1 MKKFAVVAVS
11 SATLITSLAFSPP
24 ALAADPPSVQLN
36 YIPSALA
43 KGDATST
50 GAQFEPFGPIPDA
63 VQVGSTAV
71 ANLVVKEANG
81 GIVIGSQRSIWYACP
96 SRGSELAAC
105 TERKRLVV
113 GPNDLIGAGDFTY
126 TATQDD
132 VGKFLR
138 VWSQVRSSATGLTT
152 ENPGTGSGQL
162 LVWPRIATGARPTI
176 AGSPASSSQTTIA
189 LRAWSLAPGT
199 AFQSRT
205 VKVYS
210 CPAATNGQSQTYAW
224 NTSVDGCTDV
234 SQGIA
239 SAFNVV
245 GATNVLFNVPA
256 GADGRY
262 LIASDLMLASFGS
275 GSVTGAVVRSAA
287 TQVAVGA
294 SPSPSP
300 SATATPT
307 ANSPTANSTAAST
320 AAPEAA
326 PTGKFRIAVITKSS
340 VTRGVRLKVVVSTST
355 ATSIGTA
362 KVQIKKRPIAKGG
375 AAQTLKSIDV
385 VNGTGQS
392 VTKVGK
398 RLAKGNYF
406 VFATYVDDRSGK
418 VTTASAP
425 ITLK

>member
-1 MKKFAVVAVS
+1 
-11 SATLITSLAFSPP
+11 
-24 ALAADPPSVQLN
+24 
-36 YIPSALA
+36 
-43 KGDATST
+43 
-50 GAQFEPFGPIPDA
+50 
-63 VQVGSTAV
+63 
-71 ANLVVKEANG
+71 
-81 GIVIGSQRSIWYACP
+81 
-96 SRGSELAAC
+96 
-105 TERKRLVV
+105 
-113 GPNDLIGAGDFTY
+113 
-126 TATQDD
+126 
-132 VGKFLR
+132 
-138 VWSQVRSSATGLTT
+138 
-152 ENPGTGSGQL
+152 
-162 LVWPRIATGARPTI
+162 
-176 AGSPASSSQTTIA
+176 
-189 LRAWSLAPGT
+189 
-199 AFQSRT
+199 

-224 NTSVDGCTDV
+224 NTSADGCTDV

-262 LIASDLMLASFGS
+262 LIVSDLMLASFGS

-300 SATATPT
+300 SATAT
-307 ANSPTANSTAAST
+307 PTANSTAAST

-406 VFATYVDDRSGK
+406 VFATYVDDRSGN

>member
-1 MKKFAVVAVS
+1 
-11 SATLITSLAFSPP
+11 
-24 ALAADPPSVQLN
+24 
-36 YIPSALA
+36 
-43 KGDATST
+43 
-50 GAQFEPFGPIPDA
+50 
-63 VQVGSTAV
+63 
-71 ANLVVKEANG
+71 
-81 GIVIGSQRSIWYACP
+81 
-96 SRGSELAAC
+96 
-105 TERKRLVV
+105 
-113 GPNDLIGAGDFTY
+113 
-126 TATQDD
+126 
-132 VGKFLR
+132 
-138 VWSQVRSSATGLTT
+138 
-152 ENPGTGSGQL
+152 
-162 LVWPRIATGARPTI
+162 
-176 AGSPASSSQTTIA
+176 
-189 LRAWSLAPGT
+189 
-199 AFQSRT
+199 

-224 NTSVDGCTDV
+224 NTSADGCTDV

-307 ANSPTANSTAAST
+307 ANSTAAST

-326 PTGKFRIAVITKSS
+326 PTGKFRIAVITNSS
-340 VTRGVRLKVVVSTST
+340 VTRGARLKVVVSTST

>member
-1 MKKFAVVAVS
+1 
-11 SATLITSLAFSPP
+11 
-24 ALAADPPSVQLN
+24 
-36 YIPSALA
+36 
-43 KGDATST
+43 
-50 GAQFEPFGPIPDA
+50 
-63 VQVGSTAV
+63 
-71 ANLVVKEANG
+71 
-81 GIVIGSQRSIWYACP
+81 
-96 SRGSELAAC
+96 
-105 TERKRLVV
+105 
-113 GPNDLIGAGDFTY
+113 
-126 TATQDD
+126 
-132 VGKFLR
+132 
-138 VWSQVRSSATGLTT
+138 
-152 ENPGTGSGQL
+152 
-162 LVWPRIATGARPTI
+162 
-176 AGSPASSSQTTIA
+176 
-189 LRAWSLAPGT
+189 
-199 AFQSRT
+199 
-205 VKVYS
+205 
-210 CPAATNGQSQTYAW
+210 
-224 NTSVDGCTDV
+224 V

-262 LIASDLMLASFGS
+262 LIVSDLMLASFGS

-326 PTGKFRIAVITKSS
+326 PTGKFRIAVITNSS
-340 VTRGVRLKVVVSTST
+340 VTRGARLKVVVSTST

>member
-1 MKKFAVVAVS
+1 
-11 SATLITSLAFSPP
+11 
-24 ALAADPPSVQLN
+24 
-36 YIPSALA
+36 
-43 KGDATST
+43 
-50 GAQFEPFGPIPDA
+50 
-63 VQVGSTAV
+63 
-71 ANLVVKEANG
+71 
-81 GIVIGSQRSIWYACP
+81 
-96 SRGSELAAC
+96 
-105 TERKRLVV
+105 
-113 GPNDLIGAGDFTY
+113 
-126 TATQDD
+126 
-132 VGKFLR
+132 
-138 VWSQVRSSATGLTT
+138 
-152 ENPGTGSGQL
+152 
-162 LVWPRIATGARPTI
+162 
-176 AGSPASSSQTTIA
+176 
-189 LRAWSLAPGT
+189 
-199 AFQSRT
+199 

-224 NTSVDGCTDV
+224 NTSADGCTDV

-262 LIASDLMLASFGS
+262 LIVSDLMLASFGS

-307 ANSPTANSTAAST
+307 ANSTAAST

-340 VTRGVRLKVVVSTST
+340 VTRGARLKVVVSTST

>member
-1 MKKFAVVAVS
+1 
-11 SATLITSLAFSPP
+11 
-24 ALAADPPSVQLN
+24 
-36 YIPSALA
+36 
-43 KGDATST
+43 
-50 GAQFEPFGPIPDA
+50 
-63 VQVGSTAV
+63 
-71 ANLVVKEANG
+71 
-81 GIVIGSQRSIWYACP
+81 
-96 SRGSELAAC
+96 
-105 TERKRLVV
+105 
-113 GPNDLIGAGDFTY
+113 
-126 TATQDD
+126 
-132 VGKFLR
+132 
-138 VWSQVRSSATGLTT
+138 
-152 ENPGTGSGQL
+152 
-162 LVWPRIATGARPTI
+162 
-176 AGSPASSSQTTIA
+176 
-189 LRAWSLAPGT
+189 
-199 AFQSRT
+199 
-205 VKVYS
+205 
-210 CPAATNGQSQTYAW
+210 
-224 NTSVDGCTDV
+224 V

-256 GADGRY
+256 GADGRH
-262 LIASDLMLASFGS
+262 LIVSDLMLASFGS

-340 VTRGVRLKVVVSTST
+340 VTRGARLKVVVSTST

-406 VFATYVDDRSGK
+406 VFATYVDDRSGN